1 MSNFNASSENDSL
14 NRSLITG
21 DGFVTDEPID
31 LTNCDKEP
39 IHIPGMIQP
48 NGVLLAA
55 RRTANGKIVQCSRNS
70 GSLLG
75 RAPEQLLGTPL
86 SNLIGQDIM
95 QELIQRDL
103 NAVASSDLQYLK
115 LQIEVDGL
123 PVRFTAV
130 AHESE
135 GLLILEL
142 ELEQDENDE
151 GEDDFRWIRTF
162 FVKLKQS
169 SNRYTASQAA
179 AEQVKEILGYDRVM
193 IYEFDKQWNGKV
205 IAEAKESALEPF
217 LGHHYPASDIPKQAR
232 ELYLRNWL
240 RTIVNVNYEPVE
252 IVPTVQPLTGRPLNL
267 SLSVLRSVSPMHI
280 EYLNNMGVGATVTI
294 SLIHDG
300 QLWGMITC
308 HHYSPKYVTH
318 RIRNLC
324 NFLGAFFSNE
334 LYQRQQLD
342 EYQAELQLRTEAS
355 KIAKIFLGNSSPF
368 HIVEELYASES
379 RLLRMMDASGAAISY
394 NDKLLLF
401 GDTPAPAQVRELSG
415 WMAGK
420 AKNYS
425 HHTSRLSLE
434 FSPATAYKEKASGAL
449 YVALSPGQQ
458 NYIIWFRPEVL
469 QIVDW
474 AGDPAKA
481 VIRDDDGM
489 RLSPRKSFEKW
500 RQVVQSTAF
509 DWKTEQL
516 NALSELR
523 AVVDNQT
530 KSDLQRAEEQ
540 ALQNSRMLRQNEQRY
555 LQLMEFSPVAFF
567 TITDQHIVYC
577 NEQASHLLGEPD
589 KQELIG
595 KDFLPFVLPES
606 REPMRRLLDQLER
619 DASALVS
626 GTQAFVN
633 VQCETL
639 QLDITLAAVSHSGR
653 PSIMLIARK
662 AAETVEQLTEYTSI
676 TDQLSS
682 YMTTDP
688 LTDLPNRRAFEERL
702 ESDWIAAASSN
713 ARSLIAL
720 LEIDIDDFRAYN
732 AVHGLQGGD
741 LCIQSVAQVLDVFG
755 GQHEASVSRTGGG
768 TFMLRLDGEHADRAP
783 ELAEQLREA
792 VEGLQMN
799 RDEGRGSEDYVTVSI
814 GGVIMRP
821 NRDYR
826 FTHFISQADRA
837 LMKAKREGKNR
848 VVFME
853 E

>member
-1 MSNFNASSENDSL
+1 MSHINPNSENEPL
-14 NRSLITG
+14 NRSLLTG
-21 DGFVTDEPID
+21 GDFVTNEPID

-55 RRTANGKIVQCSRNS
+55 RRTPTGKIVQCSRNS
-70 GSLLG
+70 GDLLG
-75 RAPEQLLGTPL
+75 RTPDELLGTPL
-86 SNLIGQDIM
+86 VDLIGQEVMMD
-95 QELIQRDL
+95 LVKRDL

-115 LQIEVDGL
+115 LLIEVDGL

-142 ELEQDENDE
+142 ELETDDNAE
-151 GEDDFRWIRTF
+151 GSEDFHWIRNF
-162 FVKLKQS
+162 FVKLKQT
-169 SNRYTASQAA
+169 SNRYAASQVA

-193 IYEFDKQWNGKV
+193 IYEFDKEWNGKV
-205 IAEAKESALEPF
+205 VAEAKKPELEPF

-232 ELYLRNWL
+232 ALYLRNWL
-240 RTIVNVNYEPVE
+240 RTIVDVDYTPVE

-280 EYLNNMGVGATVTI
+280 EYLKNMGVYATVTI

-300 QLWGMITC
+300 RLWGMITC

-342 EYQAELQLRTEAS
+342 EYQAELRLRTEAS
-355 KIAKIFLGNSSPF
+355 RIAKIFTANSSPF
-368 HIVEELYASES
+368 HVVEDLYASEN
-379 RLLRMMDASGAAISY
+379 RLLQMMSASGAAVSY

-401 GDTPAPAQVRELSG
+401 GDTPAPGQVRELAG
-415 WMAGK
+415 WMGGK
-420 AKNYS
+420 AKNYA
-425 HHTSRLSLE
+425 HQTSRLSLE
-434 FSPATAYKEKASGAL
+434 FSPAAAYKAKASGAL

-469 QIVDW
+469 QVVDW

-481 VIRDDDGM
+481 VIQEDDGI

-500 RQVVQSTAF
+500 RQVVQGTALE
-509 DWKTEQL
+509 WKTEEL
-516 NALSELR
+516 NALIELR

-555 LQLMEFSPVAFF
+555 LQLMEYSPVAFF
-567 TITDQHIVYC
+567 TITDRHIVYC
-577 NEQASHLLGEPD
+577 NEQAAKLLGEAD
-589 KQELIG
+589 KEELIG
-595 KDFLPFVLPES
+595 LDFLPFVLEES
-606 REPMRRLLDQLER
+606 REPMRRLLLQLEK

-626 GTQAFVN
+626 GSQAFVN
-633 VQCETL
+633 VNCEQL

-653 PSIMLIARK
+653 PSIMLIARQ
-662 AAETVEQLTEYTSI
+662 AAGTEEQQTEYISI

-688 LTDLPNRRAFEERL
+688 LTDLPNRRAFEERI
-702 ESDWIAAASSN
+702 EQDWLAAPENGASP
-713 ARSLIAL
+713 IAL

-741 LCIQSVAQVLDVFG
+741 LCIQSVAQVLDLFG
-755 GQHEASVSRTGGG
+755 RQYEASVSRFGGG
-768 TFMLRLDGEHADRAP
+768 TFMLRLDGEHAERA
-783 ELAEQLREA
+783 EDLAEQLREG
-792 VEGLQMN
+792 VLGLQMS
-799 RDEGRGSEDYVTVSI
+799 RDEGRGGDYVTVSI
-814 GGVIMRP
+814 GGTVMRP
-821 NRDYR
+821 TPEHR
-826 FTHFISQADRA
+826 FTHFIAQADRA
-837 LMKAKREGKNR
+837 MMKAKREGKNR
-848 VVFME
+848 VVFLKE
-853 E
+853 